1 MIKYIYKWREIVKN
15 EDKEIVKV
23 ENTYKAPVG
32 KRFKKVMKVLGALGL
47 AATLALGATLFTSC
61 KDVPSKPVNPNP
73 PTPVEPIEPD
83 KPTTEDKDKILL
95 ETSIKEYNG
104 IVATIK
110 NANSLTTSVETTNG
124 NNAKIFEIEDSKVKL
139 TENQEITYVD
149 TTEGQAFE
157 YTLQNNEWHKNFST
171 QNFTAQTLKSS
182 LCKTLGEVEWTSA
195 KQENNQITLNGKTDV
210 SSSKLNVSCQY
221 NTKDNSLVLTT
232 PNQTMA
238 VYNVNNSPVNPPS
251 SYVDN
256 TQEQP
261 PVEEEFK
268 ITAENIEEM
277 KEKMRPHVEMI
288 CLKTSQRAV
297 LKDVYS
303 TYLTKSEDSKYV
315 DTIGAVFTMEMLGDT
330 RLVWAEIKIPTDD
343 DKDITFERL
352 YKEEIT
358 YDRSSIT
365 YNKKF
370 SFASAD
376 EEKEQELVQIL
387 KTQTLKDD
395 YEKADWTGWYG
406 LSSLGQDPHTLVML
420 KDNVIYEYNIKIN
433 RSNSTLKMLE
443 VAKENFLG
451 KEPSKDTYSQVLKTY
466 NVYEGD
472 KEFLAIQVQEKE
484 QNI

>member
-1 MIKYIYKWREIVKN
+1 MKAS
-15 EDKEIVKV
+15 V
-23 ENTYKAPVG
+23 EKRYKAAIKTLGTIEFAALLSVG
-32 KRFKKVMKVLGALGL
+32 GL
-47 AATLALGATLFTSC
+47 FLASC
-61 KDVPSKPVNPNP
+61 SDQTEKPTTP
-73 PTPVEPIEPD
+73 PTTPPAPVEPVDP
-83 KPTTEDKDKILL
+83 PEDKDKILL
-95 ETSIKEYNG
+95 ETATGEYKKILAN
-104 IVATIK
+104 IVKAK
-110 NANSLTTSVETTNG
+110 SLTSSVDTTNG

-157 YTLQNNEWHKNFST
+157 YTLQNNEWHKNLST
-171 QNFTAQTLKSS
+171 QTFTAQTLKSS
-182 LCKTLGEVEWTSA
+182 LCETLGEVEWTSA

-232 PNQTMA
+232 PNQTMS
-238 VYNVNNSPVNPPS
+238 VYNVDATLVNLPTQF
-251 SYVDN
+251 VDN

-268 ITAENIEEM
+268 ITAENIEAV
-277 KEKMRPHVEMI
+277 KQAMRPHVENL
-288 CLKTSQRAV
+288 CHKATKRSELQ
-297 LKDVYS
+297 DVFS
-303 TYLTKSEDSKYV
+303 VYLTKSENSSVV
-315 DTIGAVFTMEMLGDT
+315 DTIGAVYTFSRTDLKGISIKWTEFT
-330 RLVWAEIKIPTDD
+330 IPTNE
-343 DKDITFERL
+343 DITFEMIYNQKLNYDLNSTSYQTL
-352 YKEEIT
+352 YT
-358 YDRSSIT
+358 
-365 YNKKF
+365 F
-370 SFASAD
+370 SPAD

-395 YEKADWTGWYG
+395 YKKADWTGWYG
-406 LSSLGQDPHTLVML
+406 LSRLGQDPHTLVMV
-420 KDNVIYEYNIKIN
+420 KDNMIYEYKIEIQ
-433 RSNSTLKMLE
+433 RSNSTLTKLQ

>member
-1 MIKYIYKWREIVKN
+1 VKNKFNEIVKQ
-15 EDKEIVKV
+15 

-95 ETSIKEYNG
+95 ETATGEYNK
-104 IVATIK
+104 IVSNIVKAK
-110 NANSLTTSVETTNG
+110 SLTSSVDTTNG
-124 NNAKIFEIEDSKVKL
+124 NGAKVFEIQDSKVKL

-182 LCKTLGEVEWTSA
+182 LCETLGEVEWTSA

-232 PNQTMA
+232 PNQTMS
-238 VYNVNNSPVNPPS
+238 VYNVDATLVNLPS
-251 SYVDN
+251 QFVDN

-268 ITAENIEEM
+268 ITAENIEAV
-277 KEKMRPHVEMI
+277 KQAMRPHIENL
-288 CLKTSQRAV
+288 CNYASSRST
-297 LKDVYS
+297 LKDIYS
-303 TYLTKSEDSKYV
+303 TYLTKSENSNII
-315 DTIGAVFTMEMLGDT
+315 DTIGVVYLMEKYDCDYLKWM
-330 RLVWAEIKIPTDD
+330 EFKIPT
-343 DKDITFERL
+343 KEDITFEKI
-352 YKEEIT
+352 YKN
-358 YDRSSIT
+358 DLS
-365 YNKKF
+365 YNLQTTSYVEKY
-370 SFASAD
+370 SFASAN
-376 EEKEQELVQIL
+376 EENEQELVQIL

-395 YEKADWTGWYG
+395 YKKADWTGWYG
-406 LSSLGQDPHTLVML
+406 LSTLGQDPHTIVMV
-420 KDNVIYEYNIKIN
+420 KDNVIYEYNLKIN
-433 RSNSTLKMLE
+433 RSNSTLTKLQ

>member
-1 MIKYIYKWREIVKN
+1 MKNKFNEIVKQ
-15 EDKEIVKV
+15 

-95 ETSIKEYNG
+95 ETATGEYNK
-104 IVATIK
+104 IVSNIVKAK
-110 NANSLTTSVETTNG
+110 SLTSSVDTTNG

-182 LCKTLGEVEWTSA
+182 LCETLGEVEWTSA

-238 VYNVNNSPVNPPS
+238 VYNVNNSPVNLPS
-251 SYVDN
+251 SYVNN

-268 ITAENIEEM
+268 ITAENIEAV
-277 KEKMRPHVEMI
+277 KQAMRPHVENI
-288 CLKTSQRAV
+288 CHKATKKSELQ
-297 LKDVYS
+297 DVFS
-303 TYLTKSEDSKYV
+303 VYLTKSENSSVV
-315 DTIGAVFTMEMLGDT
+315 DTIGAVYTLQRTDT
-330 RLVWAEIKIPTDD
+330 QDIFLKWVELTIPTQ
-343 DKDITFERL
+343 KDITYEDI
-352 YKEEIT
+352 YKQNLN
-358 YDRSSIT
+358 YDLQTTSCIEK
-365 YNKKF
+365 Y
-370 SFASAD
+370 SFCIGN

-395 YEKADWTGWYG
+395 YKKADWTGWYG
-406 LSSLGQDPHTLVML
+406 LSTLGQDPHTIVMV
-420 KDNVIYEYNIKIN
+420 KDNVIYEYNLKIN
-433 RSNSTLKMLE
+433 RSNSTLTKLQ

-472 KEFLAIQVQEKE
+472 KEFLAVQIQEKE